1 MRGNMNIRGFSVAF
15 ALVVTACG
23 QGDSGAPTSASKS
36 RGKASGAA
44 TADVPSTPPP
54 MPGLEHVGDQLTL
67 HTDQFTIEP
76 GQEKYMC
83 WTVRAPESVKV
94 ASFSKEAQPYVH
106 HLLLNTTT
114 KDEPDGMHECDSVFQ
129 LSWRPMFAAGAG
141 KVEVAFPENV
151 VDPIDQ
157 NTQLLLQMHLLNTGD
172 EPVTD
177 STTIVMNLS
186 NSPSTESVSIGA
198 FGNTDI
204 DLQPG
209 QPGTV
214 VAECDNPVTRRV
226 VGFFPHMHMLGKSMT
241 FEMGPTADDMRM
253 VYQRTP
259 YDFNDQRVDQT
270 DMMIDANAHVRV
282 TCNYQNTRQQAVTF
296 GESSFDEMCFLVL
309 FVVGGGTGCIQG
321 SAPLTS
327 GM

>member
-1 MRGNMNIRGFSVAF
+1 MRGNMNIRGLSVAV

-23 QGDSGAPTSASKS
+23 QGDSGGPASAAKHSKATA
-36 RGKASGAA
+36 GK
-44 TADVPSTPPP
+44 ADVPSTSPPP
-54 MPGLEHVGDQLTL
+54 APGLEHVGDQLTL

-83 WTVRAPESVKV
+83 WTVRASESVKV

-114 KDEPDGMHECDSVFQ
+114 KDEPDGMRECDSVFQ

-141 KVEVAFPENV
+141 KVDVAFPENV

-157 NTQLLLQMHLLNTGD
+157 NAQLLLQMHLLNTGD
-172 EPVTD
+172 ESVTD
-177 STTIVMNLS
+177 SATVVMNLS
-186 NSPSTESVSIGA
+186 DSPSTESVSIGA

-241 FEMGPTADDMRM
+241 FEMGPAADNMHM

-259 YDFNDQRVDQT
+259 YDFNDQRVDPT

-321 SAPLTS
+321 SAPLTG